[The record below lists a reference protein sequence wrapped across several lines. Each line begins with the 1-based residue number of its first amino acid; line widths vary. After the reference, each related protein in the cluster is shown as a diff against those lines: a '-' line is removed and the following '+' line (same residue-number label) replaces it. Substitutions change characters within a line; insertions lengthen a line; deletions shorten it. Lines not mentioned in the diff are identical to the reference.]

1 MFIQKLKPLTDNI
14 KIYFQTSLKEWKS
27 DKVFYGILFIWMV
40 GGGLFIADFIYR
52 VINNSN
58 NPWKSFEKIFEFPLI
73 IFFIINGF
81 IIWKLIKNF
90 KINTLKKGIVIYL
103 IIALI
108 FIIWRYLQFPIPNY
122 ETYFYKNILNNDLQ
136 VFYDYISMMIY
147 FLFSGHFAIQNQVF
161 LAFWIIFLFPKNEIV
176 YKTNNSKV
184 KNIFIKI
191 VICLILTLSFIGGT
205 VYNVEYWRIMPSYYG
220 YKFSNIF
227 N

>member
-1 MFIQKLKPLTDNI
+1 MFIQKLRSLTDNI

-90 KINTLKKGIVIYL
+90 KINTLIKG
-103 IIALI
+103 
-108 FIIWRYLQFPIPNY
+108 
-122 ETYFYKNILNNDLQ
+122 
-136 VFYDYISMMIY
+136 
-147 FLFSGHFAIQNQVF
+147 
-161 LAFWIIFLFPKNEIV
+161 
-176 YKTNNSKV
+176 
-184 KNIFIKI
+184 
-191 VICLILTLSFIGGT
+191 
-205 VYNVEYWRIMPSYYG
+205 
-220 YKFSNIF
+220 
-227 N
+227 